1 MKEQPVTTLSFRKS
15 PGGFQVLMTIKGME
29 CFGVSVPPYTLVLKG
44 GREMR
49 AESALEYARGY
60 VMYRRGIKGAPACSY
75 TIDESG
81 LTEND

>member
-1 MKEQPVTTLSFRKS
+1 MKEQPEASIHFRKS
-15 PGGFQVLMTIKGME
+15 PGGFQVLMTIKGVE
-29 CFGVSVPPYTLVLKG
+29 CFGVPAPPYTLVLKG

-60 VMYRRGIKGAPACSY
+60 VVYRRGIKGAPACSY
-75 TIDESG
+75 AIDESG